1 MLCNASVE
9 RVCCT
14 DSYTVTLHAHT
25 QGMYVVHNNFFITQV
40 GLAVG
45 TTQKDLKNAT
55 FKNKELQVWIFVYYF
70 NAIVT

>member
-25 QGMYVVHNNFFITQV
+25 QGMYVVNKKKFITQV

-45 TTQKDLKNAT
+45 TTQKDLKNVT
-55 FKNKELQVWIFVYYF
+55 FKNKELQVWILIYCF